1 MSLTAHLIFFSP
13 TGTTKKTTTSIAQG
27 LGVKNVVH
35 YDVTL
40 PGSSIETVL
49 SDGIAIIGI
58 PVYAGRV
65 PELCLQRMQRI
76 TAKGLPCVLVALYGN
91 REFEDALVELRD
103 FATRQGFKVVAAGA
117 FIGEHSYSTQE
128 RPIAAGRPN
137 SEDLLLVEQF
147 GQQVAAK
154 IKNGNLNTPEIAGD
168 VPYKELVKFGGVAPE
183 TVREKCT
190 LCGKCAEVCPTGVI
204 TVSERVATE
213 ADHCVMC
220 CACVK
225 TCEVDARP
233 FKHPR
238 IEERRA
244 LLLKHCSQ
252 PKAPEV
258 FL

>member
-1 MSLTAHLIFFSP
+1 MSLTAHLIYFSP
-13 TGTTKKTTTSIAQG
+13 TGTTQKTTVGVAGG
-27 LGVKNVVH
+27 LAAKSVVH

-49 SDGIAIIGI
+49 SDGVAIIGV

-65 PELCLQRMQRI
+65 PELCLQRIQGI

-103 FATRQGFKVVAAGA
+103 FATRQGFIVVAAGA
-117 FIGEHSYSTQE
+117 FIGEHSYSTRE
-128 RPIAAGRPN
+128 KPIAAGRPN
-137 SEDLLLVEQF
+137 AEDLQLAEQF

-154 IKNGNLNTPEIAGD
+154 INSGNLNPPEIAGD
-168 VPYKELVKFGGVAPE
+168 VPYKERVKFGGVAPE
-183 TVREKCT
+183 TVRAKCT

-204 TVSERVATE
+204 TVSERVVTE
-213 ADHCVMC
+213 AEHCVMC

-233 FKHPR
+233 FNHPR
-238 IEERRA
+238 VAEKRA
-244 LLLKHCSQ
+244 MLVKNCSQ
-252 PKAPEV
+252 PKAPVV

>member
-1 MSLTAHLIFFSP
+1 MSLTAHLIYFSP
-13 TGTTKKTTTSIAQG
+13 TGTTQKITTSIAQG
-27 LGVKNVVH
+27 LGAKSVVH

-40 PGSSIETVL
+40 SGSSVETDL
-49 SDGIAIIGI
+49 SDGVAIIGI

-65 PELCLQRMQRI
+65 PELCLQRMQTI

-137 SEDLLLVEQF
+137 SQDLLLAEQF

-154 IKNGNLNTPEIAGD
+154 IKNGKINTPEIAGD
-168 VPYKELVKFGGVAPE
+168 VPYKERVKFGGVAPE
-183 TVREKCT
+183 TVRGKCT

-204 TVSERVATE
+204 TVSERVVTE

-225 TCEVDARP
+225 TCEDAARS
-233 FKHPR
+233 FNHPR
-238 IEERRA
+238 VEEKRA
-244 LLLKHCSQ
+244 ILFENCSQ